1 MLFEASGKG
10 VGLDWVLL
18 TKTGTSAAAKDGI
31 SGGFGWISA
40 WPSRSEG
47 SAGSE
52 GELLGGGD
60 GAGDGEVSG
69 LMTRSA
75 IVTDD

>member
-1 MLFEASGKG
+1 MLFEASGRG
-10 VGLDWVLL
+10 VELDSVLL
-18 TKTGTSAAAKDGI
+18 TKTGSSAAAKDGL
-31 SGGFGWISA
+31 SGGFEWISA
-40 WPSRSEG
+40 WPSRSDG